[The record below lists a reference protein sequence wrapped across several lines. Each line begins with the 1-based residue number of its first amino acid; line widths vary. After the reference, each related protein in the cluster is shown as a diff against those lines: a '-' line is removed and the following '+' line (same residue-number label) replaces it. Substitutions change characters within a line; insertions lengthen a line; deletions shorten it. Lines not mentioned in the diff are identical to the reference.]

1 MLLDFLVYQMLLYT
15 LVEQVALAKAS
26 GFAAGTL
33 FSYYANKFWTFNK
46 TTHIVGSVWRF
57 GVLYASTLV
66 LNISVNGIFL
76 HFWGY
81 ANQSVMVAFTFA
93 TGISAVVNFLG
104 MWSFVFKT
112 KTVLDSK

>member
-1 MLLDFLVYQMLLYT
+1 MLLDFFVYQMFLYT
-15 LVEQVALAKAS
+15 LVEQVAFAKAS

-33 FSYYANKFWTFNK
+33 FAYYANKFWTFNK

-57 GVLYASTLV
+57 GILYASTLV

-81 ANQSVMVAFTFA
+81 VNQSVMVAFIFA
-93 TGISAVVNFLG
+93 TGISAVLNFLG
-104 MWSFVFKT
+104 MRSFVFKT